1 VDGGVDAEGYYA
13 DYRIVD
19 STYFATLGIPLVR
32 GRVFGAADRPGAPH
46 AAVVNRTMAERY
58 WPGESAIGHR
68 VRPPGM
74 DAHAKDWLTIVGVVG
89 DVRHAGLDAPP
100 EPQLFVHYAQRPER
114 LTSGA
119 TVLVRGTTPRDRARA
134 VDANVPVELSSL
146 EALRSRSVAERRF
159 AATVLSS
166 FAGLALFLAALGVY
180 GVLAYSVAQRQ
191 REIGVRMALGASR
204 GSVQGMVLRDAMR
217 AVIPGVAVGLLG
229 AVALT
234 RLLRGLLYGVSA
246 TDPATLAAVCA
257 LLIVVALFASWLP
270 ARRATRVDPLIAIRT
285 E

>member
-1 VDGGVDAEGYYA
+1 
-13 DYRIVD
+13 
-19 STYFATLGIPLVR
+19 
-32 GRVFGAADRPGAPH
+32 
-46 AAVVNRTMAERY
+46 
-58 WPGESAIGHR
+58 
-68 VRPPGM
+68 M
-74 DAHAKDWLTIVGVVG
+74 DAHAQEWLTIVGVVG

-100 EPQLFVHYAQRPER
+100 KPQLFVHYAQRPER

-119 TVLVRGTTPRDRARA
+119 TVLVRGTTPPDLLAAAVRDRARA